1 MGTGEFVALYCL
13 ISLFWRWIISWGG
26 AHWLEGWKAMA
37 FLEWFAW
44 PWNAEQIRLYAVV
57 MWGFTTLFFVV
68 GLFKPEWRF

>member
-1 MGTGEFVALYCL
+1 
-13 ISLFWRWIISWGG
+13 
-26 AHWLEGWKAMA
+26 MA

-57 MWGFTTLFFVV
+57 MWGFTTLFFLV